1 MNKHP
6 VGVMRISNSLE
17 RPKIKLL
24 KTKSEWLFD
33 IIGYSFYLGSLIF
46 LLYNWNELPDK
57 VPAHYNA
64 LGEVD
69 RWGSK
74 MELLILPIVAAFMAI
89 FVQILEK
96 FPESHN
102 YPERLNK
109 ENAKALYLLSRK
121 MINSIKNICLM
132 IFSLILIESVS
143 IALGWGNELGGWFL
157 PIAIL
162 STLIP
167 IVIGIIKQKKIR

>member
-1 MNKHP
+1 M
-6 VGVMRISNSLE
+6 SNSWK
-17 RPKIKLL
+17 RPKIKIP
-24 KTKSEWLFD
+24 KTMSEWIWD

-46 LLYNWNELPDK
+46 LIYVWNGLPDE

-74 MELLILPIVAAFMAI
+74 MELLILPIVGAFIAVLM
-89 FVQILEK
+89 QLLEK

-109 ENAKALYLLSRK
+109 ENAKAFYLLSRK
-121 MINSIKNICLM
+121 MLNKLKNICLI
-132 IFSLILIESVS
+132 IFSLILFESVS
-143 IALGWGNELGGWFL
+143 IALGWGNGLGIWFL
-157 PIAIL
+157 PLAIL
-162 STLIP
+162 SAFIP
-167 IVIGIIKQKKIR
+167 IALGIIKQKKIR

>member
-1 MNKHP
+1 M
-6 VGVMRISNSLE
+6 MSNSWE
-17 RPKIKLL
+17 RPKIKMI
-24 KTKSEWLFD
+24 KTMSEWLWD

-46 LLYNWNELPDK
+46 LIYIWNGLPDE
-57 VPAHYNA
+57 VPVHYNA

-74 MELLILPIVAAFMAI
+74 MELLILPIVGAFIAVLMQL
-89 FVQILEK
+89 FEK

-109 ENAKALYLLSRK
+109 ENAKAFYLLSRK
-121 MINSIKNICLM
+121 MLNKLKNICLI

-143 IALGWGNELGGWFL
+143 IALGWGNGFGVWFL

-162 STLIP
+162 SVFILI
-167 IVIGIIKQKKIR
+167 VLGIIKQKKIR